1 MSLRYWARDGSEIT
15 MEQWVELLRDF
26 DYKRVALTRLTDDI
40 SVSTVWLGLEHAF
53 HFGPGP
59 EPDFPVHIFETLV
72 FGSTMDGEMRR
83 YGTEAAAL
91 DGHADV
97 VEHVRVAYQL
107 ELPDAEVERPVRTQE
122 ET

>member
-1 MSLRYWARDGSEIT
+1 VSLRYWARDGSEIT

-40 SVSTVWLGLEHAF
+40 SVSTVWLGMEHAF
-53 HFGPGP
+53 TFADHD
-59 EPDFPVHIFETLV
+59 PDYPVHIFETLV
-72 FGSTMDGEMRR
+72 FGGTMDGEMWR

-107 ELPDAEVERPVRTQE
+107 TLPDADVERPVRTQE